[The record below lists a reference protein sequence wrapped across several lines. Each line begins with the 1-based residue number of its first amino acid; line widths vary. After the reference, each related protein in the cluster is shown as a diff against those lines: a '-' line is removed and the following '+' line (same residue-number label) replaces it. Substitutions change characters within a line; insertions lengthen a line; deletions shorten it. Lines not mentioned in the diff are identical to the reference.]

1 MSNNQTQQIHTHLQ
15 AHGAI
20 TPLEALNLYGCFRL
34 GARIWEL
41 RRAGIR
47 IKTQKVSV
55 ETRAGH
61 RSEIA
66 RYVILKNAEG

>member
-1 MSNNQTQQIHTHLQ
+1 MTTQTQQIHNHLH
-15 AHGAI
+15 AHVAI

-41 RRAGIR
+41 RRAGVPIE
-47 IKTQKVSV
+47 TQKVTV

-61 RSEIA
+61 SEIA
-66 RYVILKNAEG
+66 RYVIRKNATA